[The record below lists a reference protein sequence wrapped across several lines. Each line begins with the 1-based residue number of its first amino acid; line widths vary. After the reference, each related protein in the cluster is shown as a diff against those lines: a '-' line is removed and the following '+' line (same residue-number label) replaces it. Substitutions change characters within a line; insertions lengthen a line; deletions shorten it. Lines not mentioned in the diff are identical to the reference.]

1 MLAAD
6 LVFPLIT
13 ALAQRM
19 NSPCFICG
27 GRRPMGVR
35 GKQKVFMQI
44 PVVPPKPAVAGV
56 CGSIFAAANCSPR
69 RGNHLPAGAG
79 QFTPMRAAQAGAAT
93 RRAPRSLPM
102 ILRRTFGQ
110 YTGERK
116 ESARNIGQE
125 NPDRNQ
131 LHNLTQRRLSLLPPF
146 TITGVLLLSLSFA
159 QAQIVVNS
167 TGDKPNAFPLITGV
181 CSTDI
186 IERGECI
193 II

>member
-1 MLAAD
+1 
-6 LVFPLIT
+6 
-13 ALAQRM
+13 
-19 NSPCFICG
+19 
-27 GRRPMGVR
+27 MGVR

-44 PVVPPKPAVAGV
+44 PVAPPKPAVAGV

-93 RRAPRSLPM
+93 RRVPRSLPM
-102 ILRRTFGQ
+102 ILRRAFGQ

-125 NPDRNQ
+125 NPERNQ
-131 LHNLTQRRLSLLPPF
+131 LHNLTRRRLSLLPPL

-159 QAQIVVNS
+159 QAQILVNS

-181 CSTDI
+181 CRTDI
-186 IERGECI
+186 II
-193 II
+193 